1 MRGHAQPVTS
11 LNIHSSPPNT
21 LVTGAA
27 DRRVRVF
34 DTRRGSQPAMT
45 LSGHQGAVVSTQC
58 DDWKVASGGKDGL
71 VVVWDRRMSGELW
84 SSHERHPVARCWFT
98 SRYLVAAHL
107 PQRRRTD
114 VVSGAAEPLHR
125 CHRGLLRVMDFSVD
139 PLYYTRLLP
148 SVCSSGYDEPSRSFY
163 HLDLKLPYDTIS

>member
-1 MRGHAQPVTS
+1 
-11 LNIHSSPPNT
+11 
-21 LVTGAA
+21 
-27 DRRVRVF
+27 
-34 DTRRGSQPAMT
+34 
-45 LSGHQGAVVSTQC
+45 
-58 DDWKVASGGKDGL
+58 
-71 VVVWDRRMSGELW
+71 MSGELW
-84 SSHERHPVARCWFT
+84 SSHKRHPVARCWFT